1 MKKKIFSIAL
11 IILLVITCLGG
22 VGNIQ
27 IASAATIGQQLLQPE
42 DGWRRYDDTDTNL
55 TYEGG
60 VHISSNL
67 HYGGNER
74 EGVKSCTFKF
84 YGTKFL
90 ILGYRYG
97 SYSTNIE
104 VTIDN
109 KIVETFSERGAD
121 CGQVIHYIKTG
132 LDRGVHIVTI
142 TNKMATTNGMVLDA
156 IDIDKDGQL
165 IPSNSSIVLDNSSI
179 ELLAGDS
186 QKLKAT
192 TTPEGLPVEWSVDNG
207 AIATVDQEGNV
218 TAVSE
223 GTATVT
229 AKIKGT
235 DIKTTCVVNVK
246 KQATDSGNAILS
258 ISLDNG
264 NTKEYDVTMDKVNDF
279 IKWYN
284 ARDKDKST
292 NSPTYTF
299 DKNINPYKSVKESI
313 VHAKID
319 SYEVRQY

>member
-1 MKKKIFSIAL
+1 MLL
-11 IILLVITCLGG
+11 IITCFGG
-22 VGNIQ
+22 TQNVRA
-27 IASAATIGQQLLQPE
+27 ASTTTIGQRLLQPE
-42 DGWRRYDDTDTNL
+42 DGWRRYDDTNTNIKY
-55 TYEGG
+55 TGSIMQHVSPADGYYNNTRSYVGG
-60 VHISSNL
+60 DNCEVS
-67 HYGGNER
+67 
-74 EGVKSCTFKF
+74 FKF
-84 YGTKFL
+84 YGTKFR
-90 ILGYRYG
+90 IIAHKNSEEARGANVKV
-97 SYSTNIE
+97 S
-104 VTIDN
+104 IDN
-109 KIVETFSERGAD
+109 SIVEEYSRVSSYTTQVLLYEKANLSLGEHTVKLSSGA
-121 CGQVIHYIKTG
+121 
-132 LDRGVHIVTI
+132 L
-142 TNKMATTNGMVLDA
+142 NGTPYCTVDVDA

-165 IPSNSSIVLDNSSI
+165 VPDNASIVLDNSSI
-179 ELLAGDS
+179 ELLPGDS

-218 TAVSE
+218 TAVND

-246 KQATDSGNAILS
+246 KKETDTGHAILS

-313 VHAKID
+313 VHDKIE